1 MKWKVIPMPT
11 LEFNEKTAIEGDMY
25 WMHNGRLVFVSNAID
40 NPRKH
45 SLIERIKMLL
55 WRKKTGG
62 VVILN
67 QRTLEY
73 IYNVCKGVMP
83 ETKEQF
89 VECVMRTIPDDLT
102 NR

>member
-1 MKWKVIPMPT
+1 MK
-11 LEFNEKTAIEGDMY
+11 KTAIEGDLY

-40 NPRKH
+40 NPRTH
-45 SLIERIKMLL
+45 SLIERIKILL
-55 WRKKTGG
+55 WRKRTGG

-67 QRTLEY
+67 RRTLEY

-89 VECVMRTIPDDLT
+89 VKCIMGTIPYGLT